1 MKTLYESILD
11 DEDTLIGNS
20 IKDSQNPFT
29 ILANLSDEDWCKED
43 IVLDIIKQLEFPK
56 YVLQDKVKVPFNKD
70 CLGVKITSKLNEK
83 SYIVTYDREKILN
96 DTPVDEKR
104 LPVILCIKIF
114 KWDNSESSIN
124 DNVVAILGYN
134 FDMKV
139 VFGGS
144 TPVQSILKKWSK
156 KYNIKYR
163 KLYYLPYIVKYDIIY

>member
-1 MKTLYESILD
+1 MKSLYESLLD
-11 DEDTLIGNS
+11 DEAVLVSKVESDA
-20 IKDSQNPFT
+20 KNPF
-29 ILANLSDEDWCKED
+29 IALSNLNDNEWNNEDK
-43 IVLDIIKQLEFPK
+43 VLNIIKQLEFPK
-56 YVLQDKVKVPFNKD
+56 YVLQDKVKVPFNKE

-114 KWDNSESSIN
+114 KWDNSEFSIN

-156 KYNIKYR
+156 KYNIKYSTHY
-163 KLYYLPYIVKYDIIY
+163 KI